1 MEVKI
6 FVMTNVFS
14 YVKNVNFK
22 NRYISPEKLFVFL
35 KEKYGSV
42 LEQIG
47 TSPMGRPIYMMSIGK
62 GKTSVVAWSQMHG
75 NESTA
80 TLAMLDLLESLEHNP
95 SLSEQLWQDIRLD
108 FIWMLNP
115 DGSAVWTRRNALDI
129 DINRDFVKESS
140 LEMRLLKEIVLNG
153 DYHYALNLHDQ
164 RTIFTTDAV
173 HPATLSFLAPSENI
187 EREVTEN
194 RKKSMAVIAEIF
206 SKLSIEI
213 PNQIGRYSDEFYPTS
228 TGDNFMKAGIPTVL
242 FEGGHFF
249 DDYIRANTREYYT
262 KALYYALRAMAD
274 LKGETG
280 EYEKY
285 FEIPEN
291 RETHYDVIYRN
302 VKLNTNFPC
311 VLDVAVQYKEVYNE
325 GDEEISFV
333 PYVVEVGDCS
343 RKKGWKEIDCTGKRF
358 VSDKKYPKLDAVVD
372 FKVE

>member
-1 MEVKI
+1 
-6 FVMTNVFS
+6 MTNVFS

-35 KEKYGSV
+35 KEKYGNV

-62 GKTSVVAWSQMHG
+62 GKTKVVAWSQMHG

-80 TLAMLDLLESLEHNP
+80 TLAMLDLLESLEYDP
-95 SLSEQLWQDIRLD
+95 ALAEELWQEIKLD

-206 SKLSIEI
+206 SKLSLEI

-228 TGDNFMKAGIPTVL
+228 TGDNFMKEGIPTVL

-249 DDYIRANTREYYT
+249 DDYTRANTREYYT

-274 LKGETG
+274 LKGETS

>member
-1 MEVKI
+1 
-6 FVMTNVFS
+6 MTNVFS

-35 KEKYGSV
+35 KEKYGNV

-47 TSPMGRPIYMMSIGK
+47 TSPMGSPIYMMSIGK
-62 GKTSVVAWSQMHG
+62 GRTNIVAWSQMHG

-80 TLAMLDLLESLEHNP
+80 TLAMLDLLESLEYNP
-95 SLSEQLWQDIRLD
+95 SLSEELWQEIKLD

-129 DINRDFVKESS
+129 DINRDFIKESS
-140 LEMRLLKEIVLNG
+140 LEMSLLKEIVLRG

-173 HPATLSFLAPSENI
+173 HPATLSFLAPSENV
-187 EREVTEN
+187 EREITEN
-194 RKKSMAVIAEIF
+194 RKRSMAVIAKIF
-206 SKLSIEI
+206 NKLSLEI

-311 VLDVAVQYKEVYNE
+311 VLDVAVQYREVYHE
-325 GDEEISFV
+325 GDEEVSFV

-343 RKKGWKEIDCTGKRF
+343 RKKGWKEIDCTGRRF
-358 VSDKKYPKLDAVVD
+358 VSDKKYPKLDAVVN
-372 FKVE
+372 FKIE